1 MQLHLETEEL
11 NLLANI
17 LMQKTGAPYEALLE
31 MVLARD
37 LRFDSD
43 DLETVADLLAA
54 EKMSLKDRITHELDG
69 FRKGKMLTTLAV
81 LEKLQEHVNE
91 ACVMI

>member
-1 MQLHLETEEL
+1 MQFHLDPDEL

-17 LMQKTGAPYEALLE
+17 LMQKGGNPYEGLLE

-54 EKMSLKDRITHELDG
+54 EKSSLKDNISREPDG
-69 FRKGKMLTTLAV
+69 VRRGKMLAALAL
-81 LEKLQEHVNE
+81 LEKLQERVNE
-91 ACVMI
+91 ACVMF

>member
-1 MQLHLETEEL
+1 MQLHLESDEL

-17 LMQKTGAPYEALLE
+17 LMQKSGKPYEGLLD
-31 MVLARD
+31 MLLARD

-54 EKMSLKDRITHELDG
+54 EKRSLNENLSRETDSV
-69 FRKGKMLTTLAV
+69 RKGRMQASLA
-81 LEKLQEHVNE
+81 LLDRLQERVNE
-91 ACVMI
+91 ACVMT